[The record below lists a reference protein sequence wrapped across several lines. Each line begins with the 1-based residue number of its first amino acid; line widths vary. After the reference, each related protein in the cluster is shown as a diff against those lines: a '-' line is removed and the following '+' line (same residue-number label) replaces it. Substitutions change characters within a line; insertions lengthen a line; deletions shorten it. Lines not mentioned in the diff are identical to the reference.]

1 MFLLIFLCVMLA
13 LSLYLKAN
21 NIVINYTASYPLG
34 LYQKVTIDREIRAG
48 DWVMFCLP
56 GNPVTRLIAERE
68 YLLHGRCQLGHA
80 PLIKEVYA
88 VAGDYVAVSAQGVSI
103 NHDPVINNTAPLRKD
118 QQGRGLPIMASG
130 RIEPGHYA
138 LFSDYDARSF
148 DSRYFGA
155 VNRDDIFTVIEPFWV
170 LKGDP

>member
-1 MFLLIFLCVMLA
+1 
-13 LSLYLKAN
+13 
-21 NIVINYTASYPLG
+21 
-34 LYQKVTIDREIRAG
+34 
-48 DWVMFCLP
+48 MFCLP
-56 GNPVTRLIAERE
+56 DNATTRLIVERG

-118 QQGRGLPIMASG
+118 QQGRELPIMASG
-130 RIEPGHYA
+130 RIEPGQYA

-155 VNRDDIFTVIEPFWV
+155 VNRDDIFTVIEPF
-170 LKGDP
+170 P